1 MKNNSSIEP
10 LAGFQPVPLDGA
22 GFTYRRDA
30 ASNYQRW
37 RVAKEQLLR
46 NHRVSRIAVAIAVFA
61 VAAAAAGAR
70 NQNSQ
75 TELRTVHGVVLDGS
89 QNPVAS
95 SIVYLLNTKT
105 QAVRTYI
112 ADSAGQYRFSGL
124 DPNVDYEIHAEHGD
138 LTSSTRTISSFDS
151 RRDIEMDLK
160 LSHRKTGH

>member
-1 MKNNSSIEP
+1 
-10 LAGFQPVPLDGA
+10 
-22 GFTYRRDA
+22 
-30 ASNYQRW
+30 
-37 RVAKEQLLR
+37 LR
-46 NHRVSRIAVAIAVFA
+46 NHRVSRIAVAMAVFA

-70 NQNSQ
+70 NQGAQ

-95 SIVYLLNTKT
+95 SIVYLLNVKT

-151 RRDIEMDLK
+151 RRDIEMVLK
-160 LSHRKTGH
+160 LSRKKASH